1 MNLCYHLKSVNSVKR
16 VSGQEDYHWV
26 LTTETEIK
34 VLINQW
40 VKIGC
45 CSKYKQISFL
55 FFVQVRYTMRHPIY
69 VHCKMLIV
77 DDDYIIVGSANINQ
91 RSLGKELFAYNV

>member
-1 MNLCYHLKSVNSVKR
+1 M
-16 VSGQEDYHWV
+16 
-26 LTTETEIK
+26 
-34 VLINQW
+34 
-40 VKIGC
+40 
-45 CSKYKQISFL
+45 SKNWLLFQIQPNFFF